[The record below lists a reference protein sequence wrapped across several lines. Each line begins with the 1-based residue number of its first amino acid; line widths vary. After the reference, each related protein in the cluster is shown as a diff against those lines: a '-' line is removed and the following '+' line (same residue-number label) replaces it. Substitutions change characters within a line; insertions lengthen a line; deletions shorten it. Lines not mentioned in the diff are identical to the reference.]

1 MPHFNIGDILE
12 RGRSTKLK
20 ENSETAEEKTK
31 TLQAVTT
38 QIGEDEEDED
48 EDEEDEA
55 EIEEENEDNEE
66 DEENVTD
73 VEEPDETEDDVEDDN
88 EDTDDDSFINQLS
101 MQRPPL
107 FAAAPRLAN
116 HYENEFEIPAPQNL
130 NDFVPLRYTTNK
142 KE

>member
-1 MPHFNIGDILE
+1 VPHFNIGDILE

-20 ENSETAEEKTK
+20 ENSETAEEKIK

-55 EIEEENEDNEE
+55 EIEEENEDNQE

-73 VEEPDETEDDVEDDN
+73 VEEPDEAEDDVEDDN
-88 EDTDDDSFINQLS
+88 EDTDDDSFINPIVHQLS
-101 MQRPPL
+101 MQRPPF
-107 FAAAPRLAN
+107 FAAASRLAN

-130 NDFVPLRYTTNK
+130 NDFVPLRY
-142 KE
+142 